1 MDVRNCQSHKINLN
15 CRTGIP
21 LTWNDYGSLRGR
33 EMAPGDPIR
42 CEYLA
47 LSIIPTGSKP
57 QRSTPFMVMGV
68 LIALGT
74 ALVFVLGQ

>member
-1 MDVRNCQSHKINLN
+1 VHW
-15 CRTGIP
+15 IP
-21 LTWNDYGSLRGR
+21 LTWYYYGFIEGR
-33 EMAPGDPIR
+33 EMAPGDRLR

-68 LIALGT
+68 LIALGA
-74 ALVFVLGQ
+74 ALLFVLGQYP

>member
-1 MDVRNCQSHKINLN
+1 M
-15 CRTGIP
+15 T
-21 LTWNDYGSLRGR
+21 
-33 EMAPGDPIR
+33 PGDRLR

-57 QRSTPFMVMGV
+57 QRSTPFMVMAV
-68 LIALGT
+68 LLALGT